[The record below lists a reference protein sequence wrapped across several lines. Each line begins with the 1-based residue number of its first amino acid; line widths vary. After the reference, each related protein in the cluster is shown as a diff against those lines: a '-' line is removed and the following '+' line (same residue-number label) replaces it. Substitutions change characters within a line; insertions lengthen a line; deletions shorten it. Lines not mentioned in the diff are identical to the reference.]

1 MDDSEA
7 ARESS
12 KASSKRHLLYVDL
25 LSADM

>member
-7 ARESS
+7 ARGDCG
-12 KASSKRHLLYVDL
+12 ALSKRHLLYVDL